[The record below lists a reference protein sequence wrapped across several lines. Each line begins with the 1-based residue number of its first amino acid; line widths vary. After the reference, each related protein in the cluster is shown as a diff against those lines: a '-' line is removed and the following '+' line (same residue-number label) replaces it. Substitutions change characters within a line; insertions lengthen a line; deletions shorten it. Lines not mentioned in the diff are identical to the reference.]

1 MFVSKNQFYI
11 FVACFVFGAVCGIIF
26 SLTGIFRRIV
36 KNKFVYFIT
45 DLIFVSA
52 FSVLFSIY
60 SYEMNFSN
68 LRAYMLLSV
77 LLGFI
82 AYLKSFNIILANLV
96 KKFYN
101 IIRPKIKRQKGKRY
115 DRRKGKKS
123 YSGNDGRGSA
133 PSSDFARIDVVS
145 NDFN

>member
-11 FVACFVFGAVCGIIF
+11 FIACFVFGAFCGF
-26 SLTGIFRRIV
+26 VFGTTELFRRGIKKKV
-36 KNKFVYFIT
+36 FHFIT
-45 DLIFVSA
+45 DLIFVSG

-60 SYEMNFSN
+60 SYKMNFSN
-68 LRAYMLLSV
+68 LRAYMFLGV

-82 AYLKSFNIILANLV
+82 AYLKSFNIILANLL

-101 IIRPKIKRQKGKRY
+101 IIKPKIKRRKVKRH
-115 DRRKGKKS
+115 DRRKSKKGD
-123 YSGNDGRGSA
+123 SGNNGRGSA
-133 PSSDFARIDVVS
+133 PSNNFARNHGVS